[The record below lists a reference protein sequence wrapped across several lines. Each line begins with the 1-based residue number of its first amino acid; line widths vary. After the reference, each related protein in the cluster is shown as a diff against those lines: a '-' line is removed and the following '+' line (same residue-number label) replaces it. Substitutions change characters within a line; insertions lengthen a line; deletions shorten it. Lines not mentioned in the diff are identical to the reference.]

1 MLHEREES
9 LMCAECG
16 DEFAL
21 QVGIEQ
27 DEASDKVLCFMKFS
41 PQPIVD

>member
-9 LMCAECG
+9 MMCAECG

-21 QVGIEQ
+21 QVRNRGSYI
-27 DEASDKVLCFMKFS
+27 SGHLLILRNTPVM
-41 PQPIVD
+41 

>member
-9 LMCAECG
+9 MMCAECG

-21 QVGIEQ
+21 QVRNRRSYRVSTGLK
-27 DEASDKVLCFMKFS
+27 ST
-41 PQPIVD
+41 